1 MIRELAEKIIDTIY
15 DVVAI
20 VDGDLNISDTNSAVA
35 SLGYAEED
43 LLGKPL
49 LNLFDKKDWVNIK
62 SVFPELISRS
72 AGGERKV
79 VRFEAVRKDGSRLWV
94 DITAS
99 AIDATPVVDYL
110 VTIRD
115 VDERAKTRIELEDQK
130 KRLEAVLT
138 ELRLANDQLEKRQ
151 AVTEAA
157 LAKEQEYNLATQK
170 TGYQRAILQ
179 WMIVLIAFV
188 FALPYLSS
196 IVFQYDP
203 NNFFQKA
210 VEGSVNNMPLLIQIL
225 GIGFGAMFGAQAV
238 DKAKKNE

>member
-20 VDGDLNISDTNSAVA
+20 VDTDLNISDTNSAVS
-35 SLGYAEED
+35 SLGYAEEE
-43 LLGKPL
+43 LLGKSL
-49 LNLFDKKDWVNIK
+49 LTLIDKGDELRA
-62 SVFPELISRS
+62 VFPELIARA

-79 VRFEAVRKDGSRLWV
+79 VRFEAIRKNGSKLWV

-99 AIDATPVVDYL
+99 AIEATPVVDYL

-115 VDERAKTRIELEDQK
+115 VDERARTRMELEDQK
-130 KRLEAVLT
+130 KKLEKVLT

-157 LAKEQEYNLATQK
+157 LAKEQEYNLNSQK
-170 TGYQRAILQ
+170 TGYQRTILQ
-179 WMIVLIAFV
+179 WMMVLIAFV
-188 FALPYLSS
+188 ITLPYLAGLIASALPLD
-196 IVFQYDP
+196 VA
-203 NNFFQKA
+203 QKA

-225 GIGFGAMFGAQAV
+225 GIGFGAMFGAQV
-238 DKAKKNE
+238 LDKKKSE